1 MGRGSR
7 VPFLVG
13 AHARRCKVRFME
25 TVTFVSITQSANVKV
40 LSGSL
45 ILWFFFDVCLAFIP
59 CGLFAALV
67 SGSFTNYDLVLGW
80 RILIFFLHFG
90 VLASGLNV
98 TVFVAMLLLGAGVSI
113 GEPG

>member
-1 MGRGSR
+1 M
-7 VPFLVG
+7 
-13 AHARRCKVRFME
+13 
-25 TVTFVSITQSANVKV
+25 KV
-40 LSGSL
+40 LSGGL
-45 ILWFFFDVCLAFIP
+45 ILWFFFDVCLALIP

-67 SGSFTNYDLVLGW
+67 SGNLGDGNTIASGWLVVCSLLAFIMLARLFRVGWTSFTNYDLVLGW